1 MAEWSALAAGIGIML
16 MAAAAVV
23 MAVSF
28 RKVLQRTE
36 AVLSR
41 LEADSAHLSEEASQ
55 VLEQANAALTSV
67 QHQLAAGEAFASS
80 MSEAAA
86 AVAETA
92 ENIRA
97 IGKRASVSAIE
108 HIERARLDNER
119 HIGEIFRWIDAGV
132 TVWHSWNRHASKSDE
147 GQAK

>member
-1 MAEWSALAAGIGIML
+1 MAEWSALAAGIGILL

-23 MAVSF
+23 MAVSL

-36 AVLSR
+36 AVLGR
-41 LEADSAHLSEEASQ
+41 LEDDSAHLSREASQ
-55 VLEQANAALTSV
+55 VLEQANEALRSL
-67 QHQLAAGEAFASS
+67 QRQLAAGEAFTSS
-80 MSEAAA
+80 MSEAAS
-86 AVAETA
+86 AVAQTA
-92 ENIRA
+92 EDIRS

-119 HIGEIFRWIDAGV
+119 HIGEIFRWIDAGM
-132 TVWHSWNRHASKSDE
+132 TVWHSWNRHASKSGE

>member
-1 MAEWSALAAGIGIML
+1 MAQWSALAAGIGMML
-16 MAAAAVV
+16 MAAAAVF

-36 AVLSR
+36 VVLAR
-41 LEADSAHLSEEASQ
+41 LEADSAHLSKEASQ

-67 QHQLAAGEAFASS
+67 QHQLAASEAFASS
-80 MSEAAA
+80 MSEAAS

-119 HIGEIFRWIDAGV
+119 HIGEIFRWIDAGM
-132 TVWHSWNRHASKSDE
+132 TVWHAWNRHASKSDE